1 MSETGKSVIPKGMMI
16 TGDIT
21 VEGDLEL
28 EGDVIGNIVADNLDI
43 SGAVKGSID
52 VSQKLDIKRGALVT
66 GKVTTKDMNVAMGA
80 VCDID
85 MEKTHADRSPA
96 QFFVDYMS
104 KHVPAVDDL

>member
-1 MSETGKSVIPKGMMI
+1 MSETGKSVIPKGMII

-28 EGDVIGNIVADNLDI
+28 VGEVIGNISADNLDI
-43 SGAVKGSID
+43 SGAIKGSID
-52 VSQKLDIKRGALVT
+52 VNQKVDIKRDALVI

-80 VCDID
+80 VCEID
-85 MEKTHADRSPA
+85 MEKTYAERSAA

-104 KHVPAVDDL
+104 RHTPAVDDL